1 MGETMETK
9 VGNSRLEEKQN
20 LVQEAAG
27 FRDAIRKQLNDEV
40 KKVIDLEMRKAAQEL
55 IEEHKKATRLVVEE
69 YRAMIHQIVEE
80 EKGEVWK
87 KAEALKQSI
96 LQLGL

>member
-1 MGETMETK
+1 METRVNGNPEKVK
-9 VGNSRLEEKQN
+9 VGLSDDK
-20 LVQEAAG
+20 AS
-27 FRDAIRKQLNDEV
+27 FREAIRKQLNDEV

-55 IEEHKKATRLVVEE
+55 IEEHKLATRQVVEE
-69 YRAMIHQIVEE
+69 YKNSIRQIVEE
-80 EKGEVWK
+80 EKQEIWK